1 MKTGGRAGGRT
12 GDALLILAVTFAAC
26 QATTTRP
33 TFAPVPSAFTAQ
45 LRLEPPEALD
55 TILAAFRADSIP
67 LRRVEVR
74 DGWFES
80 GWLHSPELTPATGRA
95 VGPEFVRIRGWVD
108 LGKPYHARYTVE
120 TVYRVLLDPS
130 REDRELE
137 LAVADTHPASL
148 RVRELLSGILKAYG
162 DPEDQAAD
170 SVATAW
176 VRTRLR
182 LGQAQDTAGAPRD
195 TTAAPRDTTA
205 APRDTVAA
213 PRDTA
218 ATRSPD

>member
-1 MKTGGRAGGRT
+1 MTTGLGAGGRT
-12 GDALLILAVTFAAC
+12 GGAWFILGVAFVAC
-26 QATTTRP
+26 QASTTRP

-45 LRLEPPEALD
+45 LRLEPSEAFD

-80 GWLHSPELTPATGRA
+80 GWLQSPELTPATGRP
-95 VGPEFVRIRGWVD
+95 VGPGVVRIRGWVD

-120 TVYRVLLDPS
+120 TVYRVGLDPS

-137 LAVADTHPASL
+137 IAVADTHPTSL
-148 RVRELLSGILKAYG
+148 RVRRILSGVLKAHG
-162 DPEDQAAD
+162 DPEDQKAD
-170 SVATAW
+170 SVSAAW
-176 VRTRLR
+176 VRARL
-182 LGQAQDTAGAPRD
+182 QV
-195 TTAAPRDTTA
+195 AAPRDSG
-205 APRDTVAA
+205 VVV

-218 ATRSPD
+218 ATRSPSDTGEATRPRPRA

>member
-1 MKTGGRAGGRT
+1 MKGRGARRRWGGAV
-12 GDALLILAVTFAAC
+12 LLLTAAFAAC

-33 TFAPVPSAFTAQ
+33 TYAPVPSAFTAQ
-45 LRLEPPEALD
+45 LRLDPPEAFD
-55 TILAAFRADSIP
+55 TILAAFQADSIP

-80 GWLHSPELTPATGRA
+80 GWLRSPELTPATGRA

-137 LAVADTHPASL
+137 RAVADTHPASL
-148 RVRELLSGILKAYG
+148 RVRQLLSGILKAHG
-162 DPEDQAAD
+162 DPEDQTAD

-182 LGQAQDTAGAPRD
+182 LGRPQDTTGAPV
-195 TTAAPRDTTA
+195 DTTA

-218 ATRSPD
+218 ATRYPD